1 MIKQTDA
8 IFAKLKVVNT
18 AADETKT
25 VLRVSWDAK
34 TAVKIGDFV
43 RGGQNRLARKGA
55 DHDFKPE
62 AILNPFGILL
72 PQWDDLNL
80 YFTTSPVTSDFIV
93 DMLERQDAEITL
105 AFARCVGP
113 PAQRWSQQTF

>member
-1 MIKQTDA
+1 MQTQKKIKQTDA

-62 AILNPFGILL
+62 ALLNPFGILL
-72 PQWDDLNL
+72 PQWDDLNC
-80 YFTTSPVTSDFIV
+80 TSP
-93 DMLERQDAEITL
+93 R
-105 AFARCVGP
+105 P
-113 PAQRWSQQTF
+113 PSRAISSLICWSGGGRRSENGSPRWTRW

>member
-1 MIKQTDA
+1 MQTQKKIKQTDA

-93 DMLERQDAEITL
+93 DHQLIAGQIFIANGSHPRRM
-105 AFARCVGP
+105 
-113 PAQRWSQQTF
+113 

>member
-1 MIKQTDA
+1 
-8 IFAKLKVVNT
+8 LKVVNT

-34 TAVKIGDFV
+34 TAVKIGNFV

-62 AILNPFGILL
+62 AIFGRVL
-72 PQWDDLNL
+72 
-80 YFTTSPVTSDFIV
+80 
-93 DMLERQDAEITL
+93 L
-105 AFARCVGP
+105 AFRH
-113 PAQRWSQQTF
+113 RWPDW